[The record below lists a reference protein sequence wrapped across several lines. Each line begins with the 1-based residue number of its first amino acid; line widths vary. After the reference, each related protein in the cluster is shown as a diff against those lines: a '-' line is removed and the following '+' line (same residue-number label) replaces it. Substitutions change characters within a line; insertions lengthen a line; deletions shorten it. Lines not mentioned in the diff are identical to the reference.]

1 MGIGLA
7 MDDYGTG
14 YSSIDLLSQWP
25 FSVVKIDKE
34 MIHRM
39 LSSNKS
45 TTIVQSSIHMAHQL
59 GIDVVAEGIESAE
72 VYNFLLNAGCT
83 VAQGFWLSKP
93 IPLSDFLTFIKRD
106 KRWSG
111 LPIGLIHMA
120 QLDHIQWR
128 RSLVDKVMAM
138 AFSEPRIHT
147 VQRIE
152 AEPDHRNCKLGQ
164 WYYSYGQEYIGFP
177 AFDALHKPH
186 QQLHEVGKLLVNA
199 INENATR
206 DDITRLLRLLTSKS
220 GEVLALLQELESE
233 ALFESD
239 DSQAKQLEY
248 PD

>member
-1 MGIGLA
+1 

-152 AEPDHRNCKLGQ
+152 AELDHRNCKLVTMRL
-164 WYYSYGQEYIGFP
+164 YIYFLDILII
-177 AFDALHKPH
+177 ADNKIISQDIRVVSLDCHHSQIRPH
-186 QQLHEVGKLLVNA
+186 SLTLEVKLIPHL
-199 INENATR
+199 I
-206 DDITRLLRLLTSKS
+206 
-220 GEVLALLQELESE
+220 
-233 ALFESD
+233 
-239 DSQAKQLEY
+239 Y
-248 PD
+248 W